1 VRLPR
6 CLGLGPGALLVI
18 LFLCATKAAGD
29 PTSPP
34 PTPAPTPRVPL
45 VLPSSAPTRNPHAS
59 PTPLVDPCP
68 LHAVSFALVGHGS
81 TGHVDRFA
89 IALLLEGTA
98 PVSATLRIPGL
109 EDNVLTPVIG
119 PVGGSSETLVHYVVA
134 VPRAVSAQGISVHQV
149 IVHGV
154 KDVLLTCASPV
165 RIVTQA
171 PGSAQSSFDDS
182 AISGSDL
189 LYMRPVTE
197 AQVLHSAAASYPGD
211 QAQLG
216 HKGVTVIAVTVGAH
230 GAIYGARVVH
240 SSGFP
245 ALDDAALGA
254 GRQTVYSEP
263 QFDGAA
269 IPLDYLI
276 TYRFGTH

>member
-1 VRLPR
+1 M
-6 CLGLGPGALLVI
+6 
-18 LFLCATKAAGD
+18 KAAGD
-29 PTSPP
+29 PTLPP

-45 VLPSSAPTRNPHAS
+45 VLPTNAPTRRPSTS

-68 LHAVSFALVGHGS
+68 LHAVAFALVGHGS

-89 IALLLEGTA
+89 VALLLEGTN

-119 PVGGSSETLVHYVVA
+119 PAGGSETLVHYVVA
-134 VPRAVSAQGISVHQV
+134 VPRAVSAQGVSVHQV

-154 KDVLLTCASPV
+154 KDVLMTCASPV
-165 RIVTQA
+165 RIVSQA
-171 PGSAQSSFDDS
+171 PGSPQSSFDDS
-182 AISGSDL
+182 AITGSDL
-189 LYMRPVTE
+189 LYPRPVTE

-240 SSGFP
+240 SSGYP
-245 ALDDAALGA
+245 SLDDAALAA

-276 TYRFGTH
+276 TYRFGAR